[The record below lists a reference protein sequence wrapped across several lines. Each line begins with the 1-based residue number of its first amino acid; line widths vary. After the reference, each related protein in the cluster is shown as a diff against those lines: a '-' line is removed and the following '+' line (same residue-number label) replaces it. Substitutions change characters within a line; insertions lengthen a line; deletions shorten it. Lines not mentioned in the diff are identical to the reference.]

1 MHGLRK
7 GYVAAKRRIDAARVT
22 AEITGTEATAVNEP
36 VGALERRS
44 GCEYVV
50 RHHARNSGCSVQ
62 CEVDNVAS
70 GESMP
75 LFE

>member
-7 GYVAAKRRIDAARVT
+7 GYVAAKRRVHAARVA
-22 AEITGTEATAVNEP
+22 AEITGTEATGVNEP

-50 RHHARNSGCSVQ
+50 RRHARNSGCSVQ
-62 CEVDNVAS
+62 CEVNNVAS